1 MNINFL
7 AQEAAKTQDLTQ
19 TLVMLVVIMGAFYL
33 ILWRPEQ
40 KKRKALE
47 QKKTAIQK
55 GDRVVAVGIVGT
67 VHKILETSVVLTMVD
82 GSKIEVLKTAISEVQ
97 PLNQPVQEVAAQET
111 T

>member
-1 MNINFL
+1 MNFNFI
-7 AQEAAKTQDLTQ
+7 AQEAAKAQDLTQ

-47 QKKTAIQK
+47 QKKNAIQK

-67 VHKILETSVVLTMVD
+67 VHKILDTSVVLTMVD
-82 GSKIEVLKTAISEVQ
+82 GSKIEVLKTAISEIQ
-97 PLNQPVQEVAAQET
+97 PLNQPSQEAAAEQA
-111 T
+111 